1 MIMDEFTHIVTIPN
15 RRWLDNGGSILAWLG
30 ENFPDNQYRYRFRKS
45 NKGMVIPEQ
54 PVDILFTSVEAAT
67 MFKLALA

>member
-45 NKGMVIPEQ
+45 NKGMVIPE
-54 PVDILFTSVEAAT
+54 
-67 MFKLALA
+67 